1 MTDTLELRRLRVT
14 NALPYRR
21 HGFGYGLHLR
31 KAGGGELWVNSC
43 QTAVSYAAHS
53 GHSSGAGVLGL
64 GRSPAGLA

>member
-14 NALPYRR
+14 NGLPYRR
-21 HGFGYGLHLR
+21 HGYGYGPHLR